1 MGESDHKNESE
12 TSSNSEGEP
21 GAPAAKHDRGRG
33 YLGVILFAVVC
44 LAISSGIMWFFPNP
58 TIAVKQQPP
67 QDEAVPPIPTSGSL
81 VPVTIRQTD
90 DSALLDPRQDGWDS
104 EAWADVAKKQLSK
117 LCQPLINQT
126 QFQEDAIRQITTDDY
141 SGGRLR
147 PAALDTVFQD
157 ESIDVLRATPTASS
171 EGTPHRGVRGL
182 GTSLDELSAPLATC
196 RDIKLH
202 IKIVSVDLNS
212 DFVTTNNLFEIS
224 GQTDKST
231 TQLNAVWTCQ
241 WARDEQS
248 LRLKSITTDDYEE
261 VVTRGPGGR
270 WFSDCT
276 ESVLAGNACFESQ
289 LMHGHHY
296 WLQRIEHVTR
306 FNTASRNGL
315 AIGDANGDGLDDLY
329 LCQPPGLPNRLFL
342 QNADGT
348 ATDVARKA
356 GVDWLD
362 QTCSAL
368 FIDIDNDGDQDLC
381 LGTTAGVLLM
391 ENDGAANFALRETL
405 PADYDVQSLSAVDFD
420 NDGDL
425 DLFACVY
432 RAEERR
438 DDIPFLYRDGRG
450 GGLNRLFRQDDA
462 WKFQDVTESVG
473 LLDGADRYS
482 LAAAWEDYDNDGD
495 QDLYVANDFG
505 RNYLYE
511 NRQGQFVDV
520 ASNRDVTDIGSGMSV
535 SWGDYNRD
543 GLADLYVGN
552 MFSSAGQRV
561 TAMTRFRS
569 QEDQETRDIYARLA
583 KGNSLF
589 SQAADGQ
596 FAEVGAEANVEIGRW
611 AWSSVFADINND
623 GWEDLL
629 VANGYFTTDDSDDL

>member
-1 MGESDHKNESE
+1 MTENDSQNENEPQRTPESVADAAAAENE
-12 TSSNSEGEP
+12 
-21 GAPAAKHDRGRG
+21 RGRG
-33 YLGVILFAVVC
+33 YLSVILFAIVC
-44 LAISSGIMWFFPNP
+44 LLISSGIMWFFSG
-58 TIAVKQQPP
+58 PP
-67 QDEAVPPIPTSGSL
+67 DAPEQSPSQSESLRPITTSDFL
-81 VPVTIRQTD
+81 APVAIRPTD
-90 DSALLDPRQDGWDS
+90 DSALLDPTQDGWDS
-104 EAWADVAKKQLSK
+104 EAWAETAKKQLSR
-117 LCQPLINQT
+117 LCQPLINGA
-126 QFQEDAIRQITTDDY
+126 QFQEDELRQIAADDY
-141 SGGRLR
+141 SGGTLR
-147 PAALDTVFQD
+147 PVSLDTVFQD
-157 ESIDVLRATPTASS
+157 DSVQVLRASQSVLSVHTPY
-171 EGTPHRGVRGL
+171 RGIAGL
-182 GTSLDELSAPLATC
+182 GAALAELSEPLATC
-196 RDIKLH
+196 RDIELH
-202 IKIVSVDLNS
+202 IKIVRVDLNENL
-212 DFVTTNNLFEIS
+212 VTTNNFFEIS
-224 GQTDKST
+224 GHTDKST

-241 WARDEQS
+241 WERDQPS

-261 VVTRGPGGR
+261 VVTRGPGGK

-276 ESVLAGNACFESQ
+276 AAVLSGNACFETQ

-306 FNTASRNGL
+306 FNTAARNGL

-348 ATDVARKA
+348 ATDIASKA

-368 FIDIDNDGDQDLC
+368 LIDIDNDDDQDLC
-381 LGTTAGVLLM
+381 LGTTAGVLLL
-391 ENDGAANFALRETL
+391 ENDGAANFTLRKTL
-405 PADYDVQSLSAVDFD
+405 PADYDVQSLSAVDYD

-432 RAEERR
+432 RAEVRR
-438 DDIPFLYRDGRG
+438 GDIPFLYRDGRG
-450 GGLNRLFRQDDA
+450 GGLNRLFRQDDP
-462 WKFQDVTESVG
+462 WNFQDVTESVG
-473 LLDGADRYS
+473 LLAGADRYS

-511 NRQGQFVDV
+511 NRDGQFVDV
-520 ASNRDVTDIGSGMSV
+520 AAVRKVTDIGSGMSV

-561 TAMTRFRS
+561 TALSRFRS
-569 QEDQETRDIYARLA
+569 QEDQAIRDIYARLA

-589 SQAADGQ
+589 SQTLDGQ
-596 FAEVGAEANVEIGRW
+596 FTEIGAEANVEIGRW

-629 VANGYFTTDDSDDL
+629 VANGYFTTADTGDL